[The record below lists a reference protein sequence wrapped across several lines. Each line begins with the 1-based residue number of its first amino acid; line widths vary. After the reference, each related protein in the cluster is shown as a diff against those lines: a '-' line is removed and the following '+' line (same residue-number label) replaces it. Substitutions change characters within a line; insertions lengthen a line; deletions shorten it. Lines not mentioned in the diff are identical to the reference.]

1 MISIINKLED
11 IRKKQKQTKPS
22 AKMNSVRVECPVWLN
37 WLIEHLHYAA
47 VGFFFFFLLSLSL
60 SSSLPHY
67 LTYLLTLALFN
78 MNIQLGNNICKR
90 SPLKYY

>member
-47 VGFFFFFLLSLSL
+47 VGFFFFFFTQFKFKLEFTSLFDL
-60 SSSLPHY
+60 
-67 LTYLLTLALFN
+67 LTYFGLV
-78 MNIQLGNNICKR
+78 
-90 SPLKYY
+90 